1 MRVNQNWLGAIL
13 LGLFGM
19 SQKTYRL
26 LVPHQISQTLG
37 DLGYKVENQDEDH
50 DKWTN
55 HPPSHLPENIGLVAN
70 HKLNIFIKPA
80 EMQQKR
86 NQLKLNVH
94 VSITFLGTFRHVCD
108 ISADIIWLLRLFGS
122 FSPGSFMNSSKAT
135 STRLDYN
142 EVGLCNG
149 AFDLCTKDYL
159 SAETISCL
167 CMWWKYTRSEEQCF
181 SKWKGTFLSS
191 LIKLFMFI

>member
-1 MRVNQNWLGAIL
+1 
-13 LGLFGM
+13 M

-26 LVPHQISQTLG
+26 FVPHQISRTLG
-37 DLGYKVENQDEDH
+37 DLGYKVENQDDDH

-80 EMQQKR
+80 EMQQKT
-86 NQLKLNVH
+86 NKKKLNVH

-122 FSPGSFMNSSKAT
+122 FPPASFMNSGKTT
-135 STRLDYN
+135 STRLDYDK
-142 EVGLCNG
+142 VGLCSA
-149 AFDLCTKDYL
+149 AFDLCVKDYL

-167 CMWWKYTRSEEQCF
+167 CMWWKYARSEEQCF

-191 LIKLFMFI
+191 LIKSFMFI